1 MCCLSFFS
9 CAVAGDPHPGNI
21 FAMEDGRIAYVDFGN
36 VAQLSQANKQ
46 VLIDAVVH
54 AINEDYEG
62 MADDFINLGF
72 LSPGTDVSPIIPA
85 LERIWS
91 DSRTRSLESFNFR
104 TVTSMFNQLVYK
116 YPIRIPERYSLVIRS
131 LLTQEGICMTLRPD
145 FKFLEVAYPYMAKR
159 LLTDPDPSLRQRLF
173 QVLFKK
179 GQFQWTRLEY
189 LVSLAKES
197 TRGNLDLTETVI
209 DMVQLVF
216 TDTGLRSDLVVAFT
230 EDNRLHID
238 EAVRLVRSV
247 QGDVRPDEVVRE
259 IVRRAPSLS
268 RKALLGWSE
277 SILAA

>member
-1 MCCLSFFS
+1 MLAWFT
-9 CAVAGDPHPGNI
+9 GDPHPGNI
-21 FAMEDGRIAYVDFGN
+21 FAMRDGRIAYVDFGN

-62 MADDFINLGF
+62 MAGDFIRLGF
-72 LSPGTDVSPIIPA
+72 LSPGTDVNPIIPA
-85 LERIWS
+85 LEQIWS

-145 FKFLEVAYPYMAKR
+145 FKFLEVAYPYVAKR

-179 GQFQWTRLEY
+179 GEFQWARLEY
-189 LVSLAKES
+189 LVGLAKES
-197 TRGNLDLTETVI
+197 TSGSLDLTETVI
-209 DMVQLVF
+209 DLLQLIF
-216 TDTGLRSDLVVAFT
+216 TDTGLRSDLIVAFT
-230 EDNRLHID
+230 EDNRLHLD
-238 EAVRLVRSV
+238 EAQRLIQSV
-247 QGDVRPDEVVRE
+247 QNDVRFDEVLRE
-259 IVRRAPSLS
+259 LIRRAPSLG
-268 RKALLGWSE
+268 RKAMLGWAD
-277 SILAA
+277 SILSA

>member
-1 MCCLSFFS
+1 
-9 CAVAGDPHPGNI
+9 
-21 FAMEDGRIAYVDFGN
+21 
-36 VAQLSQANKQ
+36 
-46 VLIDAVVH
+46 
-54 AINEDYEG
+54 
-62 MADDFINLGF
+62 
-72 LSPGTDVSPIIPA
+72 
-85 LERIWS
+85 
-91 DSRTRSLESFNFR
+91 
-104 TVTSMFNQLVYK
+104 
-116 YPIRIPERYSLVIRS
+116 
-131 LLTQEGICMTLRPD
+131 MTLRPD

-173 QVLFKK
+173 QVLFKE

-247 QGDVRPDEVVRE
+247 QDDVRPDEVVRE
-259 IVRRAPSLS
+259 IVQRAPSLS

>member
-1 MCCLSFFS
+1 
-9 CAVAGDPHPGNI
+9 
-21 FAMEDGRIAYVDFGN
+21 MEDGRIAYVDFGN